1 MESILDVEVSCFQ
14 SYLGK
19 EPRPVNLLKWLK
31 SNKYADSINELR
43 QCENKKRRDE
53 LKSKLPAIT
62 PSGLFCSS
70 RNQENLARHSGL
82 ICIDIDPKGNEGIH
96 NYVHLK
102 EEFFNLKNVA
112 YAGLSASGKGFF
124 LLIPITD
131 PMKHKEHFTALFN
144 DFEKLG
150 VIIDKA
156 PKNVASLRGYSY
168 DPNGLFR
175 HDALP
180 YHKTIDPEHLKKK
193 KVPYCLPHPPST
205 LEESVRSAIE
215 NITLNRIDI
224 TQNES
229 DWFELACALANEFGE
244 SGRFYFHQ
252 LSQFHP
258 DYNPKQTDKK
268 FSYALKKPYSYRI
281 GTFFRL
287 VSLRTK
293 A

>member
-1 MESILDVEVSCFQ
+1 MKSVLNVDISCFQ
-14 SYLGK
+14 SYSGK
-19 EPRPVNLLKWLK
+19 EPRPVNLLTWLQ
-31 SNKYADSINELR
+31 SDKYANSINELR
-43 QCENKKRRDE
+43 QCEKKKRRDA

-62 PSGLFCSS
+62 PSGLFSSS
-70 RNQENLARHSGL
+70 RSQENLEKHSGL
-82 ICIDIDPKGNEGIH
+82 ICIDIDPKGNEDIR
-96 NYVHLK
+96 NYIHLK

-131 PMKHKEHFTALFN
+131 PTKHKDHFTALYN

-180 YHKTIDPEHLKKK
+180 YHKTIDPGNLKKK
-193 KVPYCLPHPPST
+193 KGKVSYSMPYPQST
-205 LEESVRSAIE
+205 LEESVRLAIE
-215 NITLNRIDI
+215 NITLKRIDI

-229 DWFELACALANEFGE
+229 DWFELACVFANEFGE

-252 LSQFHP
+252 LSQFHA
-258 DYNPKQTDKK
+258 DYDRQQTDRK
-268 FSYALKKPYSYRI
+268 FSYALKKSYPYRI

-287 VSLRTK
+287 LSC
-293 A
+293 